1 MKLNRI
7 LALAAIALLVVAT
20 TSIIA
25 VQVFAQ
31 PNGPLPQ
38 EPGDGEEN
46 EAEDDAPTSEAAI
59 TAEEA
64 LAAAQDY
71 LGDYSAPSEIELEN
85 ERGVLVYSVE
95 FSGAEVEVD
104 ALTGEVVG
112 AWADDD

>member
-1 MKLNRI
+1 MKINRFV
-7 LALAAIALLVVAT
+7 ALAAIAVLVVAT
-20 TSIIA
+20 MSVIA

-31 PNGPLPQ
+31 PNEPLPQ
-38 EPGDGEEN
+38 EPDDGEEN
-46 EAEDDAPTSEAAI
+46 EAEDEAPTGEAAI
-59 TAEEA
+59 TANEA